1 MNEFTAKKL
10 GEVYAFIK
18 VGGDQ
23 FKRSRAALA
32 SVMAEAELER
42 VVETYTEH
50 LQVIGEAVQTA
61 PLAAIITAKAE
72 ATGDKLLAMAQVH
85 MKKDSD
91 WDDTSE
97 VLEWLG
103 FFEGGAI
110 IHMALVESAARELEL
125 GELATLVGAAAD
137 FHRSLLAEIEI
148 AIAAL
153 ARSKA
158 LAN

>member
-32 SVMAEAELER
+32 SVMAEVELER
-42 VVETYTEH
+42 VTQTYVEH
-50 LQVIGEAVQTA
+50 LQGMGEVLQTA
-61 PLAAIITAKAE
+61 PLTAIITATAE
-72 ATGDKLLAMAQVH
+72 VTGDKLLAMAQVY
-85 MKKDSD
+85 MNKESD

-110 IHMALVESAARELEL
+110 IHLALVESAARELEL
-125 GELATLVGAAAD
+125 GELSTLVGAAAD

-153 ARSKA
+153 VRSKA
-158 LAN
+158 LTS